1 MLHLS
6 KNRSNI
12 FFSFGLLLV
21 ALSLFCPHLVLAQ
34 GSGSGGGLTG
44 FEQNIKKSWYKHVL
58 DILQV
63 CATVA
68 GVGFILT
75 SLFKFDQHKKNP
87 TQIPMGQP
95 LTLLIIGACLLVL
108 PFIVKTLTS
117 SVDPSNQGGQLS
129 SQLGGGS
136 GSGSGG

>member
-1 MLHLS
+1 MLRLS

-12 FFSFGLLLV
+12 FFSFGLLLL

-44 FEQNIKKSWYKHVL
+44 FEQNIKKAGTSVL